1 MKKLLLILMTAMI
14 WTACADR
21 PEGPYFVRGVSAP
34 VTDLNGV
41 WKIQTSPTGAFWE
54 PGQPL
59 DGWSDIR
66 VPGEPMMQGFA
77 VKHDRPFALRREFLV
92 PFDFEGQTIKLR
104 FEGVYSYARVW
115 VNGKYIRDHS
125 GGFTAWEG
133 DVTAAVKPGSTATVT
148 VEVTDKADEIS
159 YASGYAKHPIGGIL
173 RDVHLTASPP
183 NHPEDVRLITD
194 LDDDHRNA
202 WLTVKG
208 RLTGVGPKSE
218 IRLELRDPRNK
229 KVRLTHESLR
239 VDTADFELDNLVV
252 DPEKWDAEHPNL
264 FRLRIALFD
273 NGTISWFKEYPL
285 GFREIEVEGNRFLV
299 NGRQVKLR
307 GACRHDIHPLLGRVS
322 TPEYELKDVLLAKEA
337 NINFIRTSHYPPTD
351 RFLDLCDAYG
361 IYVEDETAVCFV
373 GSHRTAEYYP
383 GSSESA
389 PEFIERYLS
398 QLREMV
404 ENHRNHPSVIIW
416 SIGNENA
423 YGLNFKSSYD
433 WVKANDPTRPVI
445 FSYPGLV
452 PDDVKAYDILS
463 MHYPGVDGN
472 MEQYAKVTRSFG
484 YPGMPVI
491 FDEWAHVA
499 CYNGFTVKEDP
510 NVRDF
515 WGMSLDR
522 MWQQAYDADGGLGGA
537 IWGMID
543 ETFMLPAEL
552 PGFNDWW
559 GKIDGKILP
568 GEYAGRTVGYG
579 EWGIADTWRRKKP
592 EFWNT
597 KKAYSPVR
605 VLKTTYE
612 SYQADQ
618 GLEMPIYNRFDHTD
632 LNELRIEWSHKG
644 VRSTL
649 TPPDVPPHAK
659 GRMHIPIGAWDAD
672 EPVLIDFF
680 DGRGLLVDSEALRR
694 GQGHEEPVAQS
705 ASGQVVL
712 FEEDGQATI
721 TCENGVVFR
730 IDKKTGLFSQ
740 VATDSGTI
748 GFSGPYLNLRTLG
761 KSVMYSSYMME
772 DHGRDWKLRSLSIVA
787 EGHEAVVEVEGEYA
801 AIKNVKFVVRIGAD
815 GGLTTAYSAAATPA
829 GNVREDGI
837 KFLIDDVFDSLS
849 WKREPYWSVYPPE
862 HLSAAEGKAPLY
874 TDSPKSYRLAPAKAW
889 EDDTKSFFYEG
900 IGAETSAELTRMAKA
915 TKEHIRVYSLDGKDR
930 PGLSVEGDGRLSC
943 RIAKTEGRIE
953 LMINDNLDYPDLSWG
968 NYQRNIASGRPLSG
982 TVRIVFRPG
991 PSSIFS
997 PNTIK

>member
-1 MKKLLLILMTAMI
+1 MKKLLLILMAAMI

-21 PEGPYFVRGVSAP
+21 PEGPTFVRGVSAP
-34 VTDLNGV
+34 VTNLNGV

-59 DGWSDIR
+59 DGWSDIQ

-77 VKHDRPFALRREFLV
+77 VKHDRPFALRKEFFV

-115 VNGKYIRDHS
+115 VNGNYIRDHS

-133 DVTAAVKPGSTATVT
+133 DVTAAVKPGSTAAVT

-173 RDVHLTASPP
+173 RDVRLTAAPP
-183 NHPEDVRLITD
+183 DHPEDVRLITD
-194 LDDDHRNA
+194 LDEDHRNA
-202 WLTVKG
+202 RLTVKG
-208 RLTGVGPKSE
+208 RLTRVGPKSE

-229 KVRLTHESLR
+229 KVRLAHESLR
-239 VDTADFELDNLVV
+239 VDSADFELDNLVV
-252 DPEKWDAEHPNL
+252 EPEKWDAEHPNL
-264 FRLRIALFD
+264 YRLRVALLER
-273 NGTISWFKEYPL
+273 GTISWSQDYPL

-322 TPEYELKDVLLAKEA
+322 TADYELKDVLLAKEA
-337 NINFIRTSHYPPTD
+337 NINFIRTSHYPPTG
-351 RFLDLCDAYG
+351 RFLDLCDEYG
-361 IYVEDETAVCFV
+361 LYVEAETAVCFV

-383 GSSESA
+383 GASESA
-389 PEFIERYLS
+389 PEFSERYLS

-452 PDDVKAYDILS
+452 PDDVKATDILS
-463 MHYPGVDGN
+463 MHYPGIDGT
-472 MEQYAKVTRSFG
+472 MEQYGKATQSFG

-522 MWQQAYDADGGLGGA
+522 MWQQAFTADGGLGGA

-559 GKIDGKILP
+559 GKIDSKILP
-568 GEYAGRTVGYG
+568 GEYAGRTIGYG
-579 EWGIADTWRRKKP
+579 EWGIVDTWRRKKP

-605 VLKTTYE
+605 VLKTSYE
-612 SYQADQ
+612 SFKPGQ
-618 GLEMPIYNRFDHTD
+618 GLEVPVYNRFDHTD
-632 LNELRIEWSHKG
+632 LDELRIEWSYNG
-644 VRSTL
+644 VRSNL
-649 TPPDVPPHAK
+649 TAPDIPPHTK
-659 GRMHIPIGAWDAD
+659 GSLHIPISAWDAA

-680 DGRGLLVDSEALRR
+680 DSRGLLVDSEALRR
-694 GQGHEEPVAQS
+694 EQGTAGPAAE
-705 ASGQVVL
+705 SGAGEVVL
-712 FEEDGQATI
+712 SEDEGQATVSCPGGI
-721 TCENGVVFR
+721 VYR
-730 IDKKTGLFSQ
+730 IDNKTGLFSQ
-740 VATDSGTI
+740 ITTRSGTI
-748 GFSGPYLNLRTLG
+748 GFSGPTLNLRTLG
-761 KSVMYSSYMME
+761 KPAMYSSHTME

-787 EGHEAVVEVEGEYA
+787 AGHEAVVKIAGEYTA
-801 AIKNVKFVVRIGAD
+801 VKNVEFEVRIGAD
-815 GGLTTAYSAAATPA
+815 GGLRTSYSVDATPA
-829 GNVREDGI
+829 GELREAGI

-849 WKREPYWSVYPPE
+849 WKREPYWSVYPPG
-862 HLSAAEGKAPLY
+862 HLSAAEGRAPLY
-874 TDSPKSYRLAPAKAW
+874 TDSPKSYRVAPEKAW
-889 EDDTKSFFYEG
+889 EDDAKSFFYEG
-900 IGAETSAELTRMAKA
+900 IGDETLTELTRKAKA
-915 TKEHIRVYSLDGKDR
+915 TKEHISVYSLDGKGR
-930 PGLSVEGDGRLSC
+930 LGLSVDGEGRMSC
-943 RIAKTEGRIE
+943 RIARIEGRIE
-953 LMINDNLDYPDLSWG
+953 LMINDMLDYPDLSWG
-968 NYQRNIASGRPLSG
+968 NYQRNIASGGPLSG
-982 TVRIVFRPG
+982 TVRIVFRPS
-991 PSSIFS
+991 PASISS